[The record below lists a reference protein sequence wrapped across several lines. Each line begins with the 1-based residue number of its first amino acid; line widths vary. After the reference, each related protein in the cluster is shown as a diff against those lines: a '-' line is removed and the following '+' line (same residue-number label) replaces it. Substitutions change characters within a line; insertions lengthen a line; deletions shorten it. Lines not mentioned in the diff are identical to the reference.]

1 MDPNTI
7 QQIATEVVH
16 RLLPYADPWAFWP
29 IVSIITALVAGA
41 GAWGGAFFKI
51 KGENFA
57 TKQDFEGL
65 QERLK
70 ATTELV
76 EGIKSEVSQ
85 RDWAQREWTN
95 LRRVKLE
102 ALLEKVHACETYTD
116 QYRNYSMDHTLKAA
130 DPERNPT
137 NELQTIAELYLPELR
152 SEVFMLHTAVYNQV
166 RAGMNLRREWFK
178 MARDVEE
185 ADKVAFHAKALDEY
199 GNALAPAV
207 LIEAVGKV
215 RDAAR
220 TLLLNIMD
228 VDEQPAESTQR
239 EGAPSDER

>member
-102 ALLEKVHACETYTD
+102 ALVEKTHECEVYLNRRRHD
-116 QYRNYSMDHTLKAA
+116 AMDGKGAL
-130 DPERNPT
+130 PERDPVDELFALAALYFRELE
-137 NELQTIAELYLPELR
+137 NEVGRFAILCREQNML
-152 SEVFMLHTAVYNQV
+152 VF
-166 RAGMNLRREWFK
+166 
-178 MARDVEE
+178 D
-185 ADKVAFHAKALDEY
+185 
-199 GNALAPAV
+199 LAPA
-207 LIEAVGKV
+207 IQAAHWSH
-215 RDAAR
+215 DAAAHQVALENFR
-220 TLLLNIMD
+220 GKWMKRYPELIAARRELVDAASSLLKRIMNL
-228 VDEQPAESTQR
+228 DEQTS
-239 EGAPSDER
+239 PSEER

>member
-16 RLLPYADPWAFWP
+16 RLLPYADPWAFWL
-29 IVSIITALVAGA
+29 VVAIITALVAGA

-57 TKQDFEGL
+57 TKRDFEGL

-70 ATTELV
+70 ATTGLV

-102 ALLEKVHACETYTD
+102 ALIEKMHEREAF
-116 QYRNYSMDHTLKAA
+116 LKV
-130 DPERNPT
+130 
-137 NELQTIAELYLPELR
+137 Q
-152 SEVFMLHTAVYNQV
+152 
-166 RAGMNLRREWFK
+166 RR
-178 MARDVEE
+178 
-185 ADKVAFHAKALDEY
+185 KALDGEPEVQEHDKWGELDTI
-199 GNALAPAV
+199 GNPFISA
-207 LIEAVGKV
+207 
-215 RDAAR
+215 
-220 TLLLNIMD
+220 
-228 VDEQPAESTQR
+228 S
-239 EGAPSDER
+239 